1 MPGGQEP
8 KEKKRKRPDR
18 REDATE
24 YVEELKKD
32 EQEKREER
40 EAAWAEQEL
49 SAKNL
54 GHHSMWAG
62 VNISLKNQ
70 HFFTDPE
77 NTVPQ
82 WVPFRGPG
90 SPRGPF

>member
-49 SAKNL
+49 SAK
-54 GHHSMWAG
+54 
-62 VNISLKNQ
+62 
-70 HFFTDPE
+70 
-77 NTVPQ
+77 
-82 WVPFRGPG
+82 VPFWSPFCSKLG
-90 SPRGPF
+90 SLFTIFESP